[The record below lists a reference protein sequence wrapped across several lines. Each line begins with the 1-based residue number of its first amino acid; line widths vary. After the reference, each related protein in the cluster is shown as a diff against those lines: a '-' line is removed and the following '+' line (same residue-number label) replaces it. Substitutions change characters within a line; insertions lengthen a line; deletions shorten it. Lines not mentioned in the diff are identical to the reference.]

1 MTKSSSPTLVSAC
14 FSLRSFFPLF
24 IFFYV
29 VLVSAFFCIYMFALY
44 APRSLTP
51 HFVQRLRLVSRSY
64 TYAHPHIHSFSFI
77 THLSPIDLYQGR
89 LFRNCSFF
97 GVLFLL
103 FFFSF
108 SSFLEPACLW
118 LLFFFAL
125 NCCSEQTWTLRTR
138 FLYSYPYFL
147 FLAFLTLRNLHCFFF
162 FESSVSLSLSL

>member
-14 FSLRSFFPLF
+14 FSLWSFFMLF

-64 TYAHPHIHSFSFI
+64 IHAHPHTQLLFH

-89 LFRNCSFF
+89 LLRNCSFF
-97 GVLFLL
+97 GVLFLP
-103 FFFSF
+103 FFS
-108 SSFLEPACLW
+108 SSLKPACLW
-118 LLFFFAL
+118 LLFSFY
-125 NCCSEQTWTLRTR
+125 CCSEQTWTLRTR
-138 FLYSYPYFL
+138 FLYSYPCFL
-147 FLAFLTLRNLHCFFF
+147 FLAFLTLRNLHCSFD
-162 FESSVSLSLSL
+162 SSVLSL

>member
-64 TYAHPHIHSFSFI
+64 THAHPHIHSFSFI

-97 GVLFLL
+97 GVLFL
-103 FFFSF
+103 
-108 SSFLEPACLW
+108 P
-118 LLFFFAL
+118 
-125 NCCSEQTWTLRTR
+125 
-138 FLYSYPYFL
+138 
-147 FLAFLTLRNLHCFFF
+147 FFF
-162 FESSVSLSLSL
+162 FFFLFPRTSVLVIAFFFCPLLLLRTNLDP